1 MGRLDVKLLLTALQ
15 ELIHAEE
22 AKNQALGKLV
32 KEVAKLVPK
41 DKTKL
46 TRSNND

>member
-1 MGRLDVKLLLTALQ
+1 MDKSDVKLLLTALQ

-32 KEVAKLVPK
+32 KVVAKLIPK
-41 DKTKL
+41 DKTKI
-46 TRSNND
+46 N